1 MTDAEKK
8 IIQEA
13 ILNEVEGAQFYR
25 MAASQAPTPEAV
37 EALNKLAEEEVHHI
51 DFLKRLADEIS
62 NGEITVDSALEAAIP
77 SPDIY
82 NWGKLDK
89 QSLSLGLS
97 VFSVGMQ
104 MERDSIAFYENAKKE
119 LADEK
124 SRKVFDILIRWEQS
138 HLDQFS
144 KQYELYKQ
152 EWWAE
157 QGYSPI

>member
-1 MTDAEKK
+1 MRDAEKR

-25 MAASQAPTPEAV
+25 MAATQAPTPDGV

-51 DFLKRLADEIS
+51 EFLKRLAQEMS
-62 NGEITVDSALEAAIP
+62 EGEITVDAALEADIP
-77 SPDIY
+77 SPDVY

-89 QSLSLGLS
+89 SSLSLGLS

-104 MERDSIAFYENAKKE
+104 MERDSIAFYEKSKKE
-119 LADEK
+119 LSDEK
-124 SRKVFDILIRWEQS
+124 SQKVFDILIRWEQA
-138 HLDQFS
+138 HLDQFT

-152 EWWAE
+152 EWWAD
-157 QGYSPI
+157 QGFSPM